1 MRFVGEKRG
10 ASQVRAEA
18 SSNRSRHCRAQRVED
33 ARKRACDTAS
43 RVYPTCGALYCA
55 TRASPSCGAIH
66 PVRKKVLTKKMD
78 HPKSGSP
85 DFGHFECASRINP
98 TCVVNGVPADN
109 VGGVPRPAGD
119 ERVA

>member
-66 PVRKKVLTKKMD
+66 PVRKKVLTKEMD

-85 DFGHFECASRINP
+85 DFGHFECASRINLFFEG
-98 TCVVNGVPADN
+98 NGDPRDLHSCPPPPPPA
-109 VGGVPRPAGD
+109 A
-119 ERVA
+119 AA